1 MKRLLTMLSLALV
14 VLLITP
20 CAFAQYDPVDH
31 VELGVFGEYY
41 RFSAANDANLLGI
54 GVRAGASVA
63 PMLQV
68 EADVSYDF
76 QKAFSEGFT
85 STSGGSVSFSNS
97 NVKRYDGLFG
107 FKLQTPGAV
116 KFFVLAQGGATSFV
130 FSPASASF
138 SGFTST
144 LGNLRS
150 SSVIAEFYPGG
161 GIEAFIG
168 PIGLRVDVGDEI
180 YFANKTRNNL
190 RVTFGPS
197 IRF

>member
-1 MKRLLTMLSLALV
+1 MKRLFTMLSFGLV
-14 VLLITP
+14 ILLVTP
-20 CAFAQYDPVDH
+20 CAFAQYDPANH

-41 RFSAANDANLLGI
+41 RFGAAGDANMLGV
-54 GVRAGASVA
+54 GGRVGANVL

-68 EADVSYDF
+68 EADFSYDF
-76 QKAFSEGFT
+76 EKAFSEGFT

-97 NVKRYDGLFG
+97 RVKRYDGLFG
-107 FKLQTPGAV
+107 FKLETPGAV
-116 KFFVLAQGGATSFV
+116 KFFLLAQGGATSFV
-130 FSPASASF
+130 FSPASASV

-150 SSVIAEFYPGG
+150 NNVIAEFYPGG
-161 GIEAFIG
+161 GIEAFFG

-180 YFANKTRNNL
+180 YFANTTRNNL